1 MESGFRIAVMLLRE
15 IKNIFHTELD
25 TLYGKEEV
33 SSFFY
38 LLIEHYFDLERF
50 ILAIQPDLI
59 ITKAQETQIFK
70 ALSELKS
77 EKPIQHILG
86 TSYFMDLDFK
96 VNEQVLIPRPET
108 EELVRWI
115 LDDVTHRNQPLT
127 LLDMGT
133 GSGCIPIALA
143 KNISNATVTALDISS
158 DALQIAKE
166 NAKTHSV
173 TIGFFQADILK
184 LKFEFGLGLELELNF
199 DIIVSNPPYVREL
212 EKESMHTNVID
223 HEPKIA
229 LFVPN
234 EDPLQF
240 YKAIVKYASDH
251 LNAKGCLY
259 LEINQYLGT
268 EMISLLEE
276 YGFSSIELRKDMF
289 GNDRML
295 KGIKI

>member
-1 MESGFRIAVMLLRE
+1 MLRE

-38 LLIEHYFDLERF
+38 LVIEHYFDLERF
-50 ILAIQPDLI
+50 VLALQPDLL
-59 ITKAQETQIFK
+59 ITKAQEPILFK
-70 ALSELKS
+70 ALFELKL
-77 EKPIQHILG
+77 EKPIQHILC
-86 TSYFMDLDFK
+86 TSHFMDLDFK

-115 LDDVTHRNQPLT
+115 LDDVKHRNQPLT
-127 LLDMGT
+127 LLDIGT

-143 KNISNATVTALDISS
+143 KNISNATITALDISS
-158 DALQIAKE
+158 DALKIAKE
-166 NAKTHSV
+166 NAKTHFV
-173 TIGFFQADILK
+173 TIDFFQADILK
-184 LKFEFGLGLELELNF
+184 LEFEFEFEFELEF
-199 DIIVSNPPYVREL
+199 DVIVSNPPYVREL
-212 EKESMHTNVID
+212 EKESMHSNVID

-229 LFVPN
+229 LFVPDAN
-234 EDPLQF
+234 PLQF
-240 YKAIVKYASDH
+240 YKAIVKFASDH
-251 LNAKGCLY
+251 LKAKGCLY

-268 EMISLLEE
+268 EMITLLEE

-295 KGIKI
+295 KGSKL